1 MLEELESAAT
11 PCVEAQSKE
20 RTSNEML
27 PPLPISELPKDFGA
41 TVFQQALDLWI
52 NPELERRK
60 EAGTLTPDFQLQ
72 IAQIVMNVDKPVEVR
87 LNGQVRATMKV
98 RVVKP
103 VNKGDPVFSN
113 DFDEVQSIELTDHDP
128 NAAHLTVF
136 NHNGNWVL
144 FFDFHYNTQR
154 IREHLKV
161 AKEFLETAEDCLTKN
176 RYRAFHENLFAA
188 TELCAKSWLLS
199 MPMPELLNSRKHSL
213 IQTRI
218 NSHSKLGNVQSKHAK
233 VFNQLSESR
242 AFARYLNGAFDPSD
256 EKCQE
261 QLAATKELF
270 SFIEQRSPKLSL
282 SDINGSFPEGSL
294 V

>member
-1 MLEELESAAT
+1 MSAELESASHEKAQCAEHVSSVMT
-11 PCVEAQSKE
+11 P
-20 RTSNEML
+20 
-27 PPLPISELPKDFGA
+27 PPSSSELPKDFGT
-41 TVFQQALDLWI
+41 TVFKQALDLWI

-60 EAGTLTPDFQLQ
+60 IAGTLPSDFQLQ

-87 LNGQVRATMKV
+87 LNGQVRVKMKV
-98 RVVKP
+98 RVVKA

-113 DFDEVQSIELTDHDP
+113 DFDEVQEIELTDNDP
-128 NAAHLTVF
+128 NAAHLTFF

-144 FFDFHYNTQR
+144 SFDFHYNNQR
-154 IREHLKV
+154 IKEHLKA
-161 AKEFLETAEDCLTKN
+161 AKEFLETAEECLEKK

-199 MPMPELLNSRKHSL
+199 MPMPELLTSKKHTL

-218 NSHSKLGNVQSKHAK
+218 NIHSRLGNVQSKHAK

-242 AFARYLNGAFDPSD
+242 AFARYLNGAFNPVDN
-256 EKCQE
+256 KCLE
-261 QLAATKELF
+261 QLATTKELF
-270 SFIEQRSPKLSL
+270 DSITQRLSKFNL
-282 SDINGSFPEGSL
+282 SDINSSAGSL

>member
-1 MLEELESAAT
+1 MAQIDAGLSSLEDT
-11 PCVEAQSKE
+11 QS
-20 RTSNEML
+20 TDLNGAVNSF
-27 PPLPISELPKDFGA
+27 PADFGA

-60 EAGTLTPDFQLQ
+60 EAGTLPSDFQLQ

-144 FFDFHYNTQR
+144 FFDFYYNTQR
-154 IREHLKV
+154 IKEHLKA
-161 AKEFLETAEDCLTKN
+161 AKEFLETAEDCLAKK
-176 RYRAFHENLFAA
+176 RYRTFHENLFAA

-199 MPMPELLNSRKHSL
+199 MPMPELLTSRKHSL

-218 NSHSKLGNVQSKHAK
+218 NSQSKLGNIQSKHAK

-242 AFARYLNGAFDPSD
+242 AFARYLNGEFNPSD
-256 EKCQE
+256 DKCQE
-261 QLAATKELF
+261 QIAAAKELF
-270 SFIEQRSPKLSL
+270 DSIEQRSPKFSL
-282 SDINGSFPEGSL
+282 TEINGSLRTGLL